1 MTDHAPDTHQSV
13 PATGPLALKSNLV
26 LGPNAHDVARESVD
40 DALMIVESYGPWG
53 ADLNDA
59 HRRQIVLADEVL
71 RLRGLYEMAV
81 RGRAEMRSALRQ
93 ERRAEELHEGC
104 HQDKAIQLARE
115 AAVDCEE
122 RHSYMPPTP
131 LLAEDWMPHRWVIDA
146 MLSAA
151 YDAEQ
156 ERDRYRA
163 GNTQLIEAL
172 MRFAEGQPDAG
183 EFAQPILAEC
193 GMLNGSDGTLNWAA
207 LEARR
212 PKQQTWA
219 EAVNECVAD
228 PAERARLLAMGDAA

>member
-59 HRRQIVLADEVL
+59 HRRQIVLADEVV

-104 HQDKAIQLARE
+104 QMPMEQARE
-115 AAVDCEE
+115 LAAATACVWNASHCE
-122 RHSYMPPTP
+122 
-131 LLAEDWMPHRWVIDA
+131 
-146 MLSAA
+146 
-151 YDAEQ
+151 DAEGILCAWA
-156 ERDRYRA
+156 RSLVLRRACADKTVAPRYGA
-163 GNTQLIEAL
+163 
-172 MRFAEGQPDAG
+172 
-183 EFAQPILAEC
+183 
-193 GMLNGSDGTLNWAA
+193 
-207 LEARR
+207 
-212 PKQQTWA
+212 
-219 EAVNECVAD
+219 
-228 PAERARLLAMGDAA
+228 